1 MIKDKKYTNPNKYI
15 INNNKFIRDF
25 EKLYKNIKD
34 PWNQKKNFEKNEDFI
49 FCLSGIINYLNKSK
63 KKISILDIGAG
74 DGILK
79 KYLKKSFD
87 YIATD
92 IHKKKIKDVI
102 YDDINVFNKSFLN
115 KFNIIFCLRTI
126 YYVSDNI
133 KIVINNLKRYLR
145 KDGLLIISYN
155 LQKDSYSNRYLT
167 DIKLKKILNSKFK
180 EKFTVEINRD
190 LYLKK
195 KGEKVTIF
203 VFKKK

>member
-1 MIKDKKYTNPNKYI
+1 M
-15 INNNKFIRDF
+15 
-25 EKLYKNIKD
+25 
-34 PWNQKKNFEKNEDFI
+34 
-49 FCLSGIINYLNKSK
+49 
-63 KKISILDIGAG
+63 
-74 DGILK
+74 
-79 KYLKKSFD
+79 
-87 YIATD
+87 
-92 IHKKKIKDVI
+92 I

-115 KFNIIFCLRTI
+115 KFNIIFCLRPI